1 MTTKK
6 TISPTKSP
14 IHQNLLAKL
23 EPTKKEV
30 QMGSPSKSSRLRCL
44 NQVQLTSNTFVEVKG
59 KLKPS
64 KEVIPM
70 GTPYRS
76 TRLRQSA

>member
-1 MTTKK
+1 
-6 TISPTKSP
+6 
-14 IHQNLLAKL
+14 
-23 EPTKKEV
+23 
-30 QMGSPSKSSRLRCL
+30 MGSPSKSSRLRCL